1 MIQLTD
7 VSLRR
12 GGEALLEHASVTLF
26 SGHRIGL
33 IGANGSGK
41 SSLFA
46 LLRGELTAD
55 TGAVSVPADWRL
67 AHMAQELGDL
77 GRSALDL
84 VLDGDP
90 LLRAAERELMLAEA
104 GGDGTAIARAHD
116 HYRQVDGYSAAARA
130 GALLAGLGFAT
141 ADQQRPAAE
150 FSGGWRVRIA
160 LARALMCPSDLLML
174 DEPTNH
180 LDLETVVWLEA
191 WLQAY
196 PGTLLVIS
204 HDRDF
209 LDAVIG
215 EVLHIEHHRLHHY
228 RGGYSDFERQR
239 AARLAGQQAA
249 HAEQQRTIAHMQQFV
264 DRFRAKASKARAA
277 QSRLKALERLQL
289 VAPVQAENPFRF
301 RFPEPARTANPLLSL
316 HEAGLGYGATPVLKG
331 VSLQLAPG
339 DRVGLLGANGAGKST
354 LVRVLAGEL
363 ELIGGERLTA
373 EQLEVGYFAQ
383 HQLEQLDPA
392 ASPLAHLQRLDARAP
407 EQRLRDFLGG
417 FGFPGDRATAPV
429 APLSGG
435 EKARLVLALLTW
447 RAPGLLLL
455 DEPTNHLDLD
465 MRAALTL
472 ALQDYRGALVLVSH
486 DRHLLAT
493 TVDDYWLVAAGTVT
507 PFDGDLADYRQR
519 LTQTPRPADD
529 AALAVPQGRRD
540 QRRREAERRAELRP
554 LRERAAQLVLALDR
568 LNEELA
574 GVDAELADPELYAG
588 AARDRLQ
595 TLLRRQG
602 ELRQRGAVLEAD
614 WIAAEEALEGALA
627 ER

>member
-1 MIQLTD
+1 LIQLTD
-7 VSLRR
+7 VALRR
-12 GGEALLEHASVTLF
+12 GGRVLLEHASATLF

-41 SSLFA
+41 SSLLA
-46 LLRGELTAD
+46 LLRGELAAD
-55 TGAVSVPADWRL
+55 AGTVLVPADWRI
-67 AHMAQELGDL
+67 AHLAQELGDL

-90 LLRAAERELMLAEA
+90 LLRAAERELARAEA
-104 GGDGTAIARAHD
+104 AGEGAAIAHAHD
-116 HYRQVDGYSAAARA
+116 GYRQAEGYSAAARA
-130 GALLAGLGFAT
+130 AALLAGLGFAS
-141 ADQQRPAAE
+141 ADQQRPAGE

-180 LDLETVVWLEA
+180 LDLETVVWLEE
-191 WLQAY
+191 WLQTY

-215 EVLHIEHHRLHHY
+215 EVLHIDHRRLHHY

-301 RFPEPARTANPLLSL
+301 RFPEPARTADPLLSL
-316 HEAGLGYGATPVLKG
+316 RDATLGYGDTAVLRE

-339 DRVGLLGANGAGKST
+339 DRIGLLGANGAGKST

-363 ELIGGERLTA
+363 APLCGERVTA
-373 EQLEVGYFAQ
+373 DRLEVGYFAQ

-392 ASPLAHLQRLDARAP
+392 ASPLAHLQRLDGKAT

-417 FGFPGDRATAPV
+417 FGFAGERATAAV

-493 TVDDYWLVAAGTVT
+493 TVDAYWLVAAGGVA

-519 LTQTPRPADD
+519 LIQAERSIDD
-529 AALAVPQGRRD
+529 AAAAASPGRRD
-540 QRRREAERRAELRP
+540 QRRREAARRAELRP
-554 LRERAAQLVLALDR
+554 LRERVARLVTALDR
-568 LNEELA
+568 LSEELA
-574 GVDAELADPELYAG
+574 GVDAELAAPALYAPE
-588 AARDRLQ
+588 ARDRLRA
-595 TLLRRQG
+595 LLRRQG
-602 ELRQRGAVLEAD
+602 ELRQRGAALEAN
-614 WIAAEEALEGALA
+614 WVAAEEELEVALA

>member
-7 VSLRR
+7 VALRR
-12 GGEALLEHASVTLF
+12 GGTVLLEHASATLF

-46 LLRGELTAD
+46 LLRGELAVD
-55 TGAVSVPADWRL
+55 AGAVLVPAHWHI

-90 LLRAAERELMLAEA
+90 LLRAAEQELARAEA
-104 GGDGTAIARAHD
+104 AGDGTAIARAHD
-116 HYRQVDGYSAAARA
+116 RYRQAEGYSAEARA

-141 ADQQRPAAE
+141 ADQRRPAAE

-160 LARALMCPSDLLML
+160 LAQALMCPSDLLML

-180 LDLETVVWLEA
+180 LDLETVVWLEE

-215 EVLHIEHHRLHHY
+215 EVLHIDHGRLHHY
-228 RGGYSDFERQR
+228 RGNYTDFERQR

-277 QSRLKALERLQL
+277 QSRLKALERMQL
-289 VAPVQAENPFRF
+289 VAPAQVDNPFRF
-301 RFPEPARTANPLLSL
+301 SFREPERAANPLLTL
-316 HEAGLGYGATPVLKG
+316 RDAALGYGDTAVLQG

-363 ELIGGERLTA
+363 DPIGGACLAAER
-373 EQLEVGYFAQ
+373 LEVGYFAQ

-392 ASPLAHLQRLDARAP
+392 ASPLAHLQRLDAKAS

-417 FGFPGDRATAPV
+417 FGFPGERATTPV

-493 TVDDYWLVAAGTVT
+493 TVDSYWLVADGMVM

-519 LTQTPRPADD
+519 LAQAPR
-529 AALAVPQGRRD
+529 AAGGASAGVQPGRRD

-554 LRERAAQLVLALDR
+554 LREHVAQLVTTLDR

-574 GVDAELADPELYAG
+574 GVDEQLAAPELYA
-588 AARDRLQ
+588 ADARDRLQ
-595 TLLRRQG
+595 ALLRRQG
-602 ELRQRGAVLEAD
+602 ELRQRGAALEAD
-614 WIAAEEALEGALA
+614 WIAAEEALEAARA
-627 ER
+627 EP